1 MTTEDQVK
9 CIGWID
15 ATIDY
20 KDGRQ
25 DKLHFPNS
33 VLRKGR
39 AALAKS
45 LSNAYGD
52 GYNYFISRMV
62 FGDGGTSA
70 GATKFVDST
79 RNGLYGLTRASKPVI
94 AGVDPTTPT
103 KAIFTSVLTFNDA
116 NGFTLNE
123 MGLLMNNGEMYSLS
137 TFPDLTKTDQMQ
149 ITWSWSVNFV

>member
-1 MTTEDQVK
+1 MTYEDQVK
-9 CIGWID
+9 CVGWID
-15 ATIDY
+15 AVIEY
-20 KDGRQ
+20 KDGRREEM
-25 DKLHFPNS
+25 HFPNA

-39 AALAKS
+39 GALAKS
-45 LSNAYGD
+45 LSNSFGD
-52 GYNYFISRMV
+52 GYNFYISRMV

-70 GATKFVDST
+70 GSTKFVDT
-79 RNGLYGLTRASKPVI
+79 NRTALFGLTRASKPVI
-94 AGVDPTTPT
+94 GSVDPTTPT

-116 NGFTLNE
+116 NGFVLNE